1 MSNFT
6 IQPSQYEN
14 IPAFVLAEVDGL
26 SGSAPYGRLSDD
38 DRHVAGLVCAALTKY
53 MVDLQERAINGTLG
67 GKESKALD
75 DAYHVVESLASSQ
88 ETRIQ
93 NVVVT
98 EVFEN
103 IRTSERVLRVIISR
117 LGPNARRLHDRWVK
131 YGRANP

>member
-1 MSNFT
+1 MPLNGHPVSLN
-6 IQPSQYEN
+6 
-14 IPAFVLAEVDGL
+14 
-26 SGSAPYGRLSDD
+26 PYAYARHN
-38 DRHVAGLVCAALTKY
+38 HVAGLVCAALTKY

-75 DAYHVVESLASSQ
+75 DAYRVVESLASSP

-131 YGRANP
+131 